1 MPSAA
6 DQLLAKAGA
15 HVGDRVR
22 LEDDGRRFEGLVMPR
37 HAASQADTVILKLD
51 SGYNVGVRCSAAC
64 RVEVVTKAVARPR
77 PARTVPKAADRPRV
91 AVLGTGGTIAS
102 YVDYRTGAV
111 HPAATADELAF
122 ATPELFDLV
131 NVETEVV
138 YQVFSEDLEPKNWTE
153 LATRVK
159 AAFDRGVT
167 GVIIPHGT
175 DTLHYTGAAL
185 SFALSDL
192 PGPVVLVGA
201 QRSSD
206 RPSSD
211 AAGNLVAAARLAAN
225 ADLGE
230 VVILMHESS
239 SDDAYTIIRGTR
251 ARKNHTSRRDA
262 FESVNVAPLGRVV
275 GDRIELATDA
285 RRRAKGPAQAR

>member
-15 HVGDRVR
+15 HVGDQVR
-22 LEDDGRRFEGLVMPR
+22 IEDDGRRFEGLVMPR
-37 HAASQADTVILKLD
+37 HAFSQPETIILKLE
-51 SGYNVGVRCSAAC
+51 SGYNVGVRCSPKS
-64 RVEVVTKAVARPR
+64 RVEVVAKAQPKAR
-77 PARTVPKAADRPRV
+77 PARTFPKGTDRPRV

-111 HPAATADELAF
+111 HPAATAEELAF

-153 LATRVK
+153 LALRVK

-175 DTLHYTGAAL
+175 DTLHYTSAAL
-185 SFALSDL
+185 SFALGDL

-206 RPSSD
+206 RPSS
-211 AAGNLVAAARLAAN
+211 A
-225 ADLGE
+225 
-230 VVILMHESS
+230 
-239 SDDAYTIIRGTR
+239 
-251 ARKNHTSRRDA
+251 
-262 FESVNVAPLGRVV
+262 
-275 GDRIELATDA
+275 
-285 RRRAKGPAQAR
+285 